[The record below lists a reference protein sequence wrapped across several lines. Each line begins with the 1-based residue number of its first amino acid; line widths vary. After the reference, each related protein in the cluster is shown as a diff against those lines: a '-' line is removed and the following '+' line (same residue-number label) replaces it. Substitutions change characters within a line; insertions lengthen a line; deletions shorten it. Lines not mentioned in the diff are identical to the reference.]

1 MLIDTHCHVNFSAY
15 KDDSDEVIKRSLD
28 NNIWLINVGS
38 QLSTSQRVLE
48 IANKYTQG
56 VYAIVGLH
64 PIHLYRMHVDEAEQG
79 LDFVTRA
86 EEFDYEVYKKLAQQ
100 SKVVGIGE
108 MGIDYFHLPDDENP
122 DEVKIKQKQTF
133 LQGLK
138 LAKELNKPITIHTRP
153 SKGTQ
158 DAYDDE
164 IDILQKAD
172 YFKGVVHCF
181 VGTEEQAQKFI
192 DMGLLLSFTGIITF
206 KNAKE
211 VQAIVKTIPLEKIMI
226 ETDSPYL
233 SPEPFRGKRNE
244 PFYVRYV
251 AEKIAELKGLSYDEV
266 AEVTSNTA
274 KNFFNI

>member
-15 KDDSDEVIKRSLD
+15 KDDSDEVIKRCLD

-64 PIHLYRMHVDEAEQG
+64 PIHLYKMHVDEAEQG

-100 SKVVGIGE
+100 PKVVGIGE
-108 MGIDYFHLPDDENP
+108 MGIDYFHLPHDENP

-164 IDILQKAD
+164 IDILQKAN

-181 VGTEEQAQKFI
+181 VGTAEQAQKFI
-192 DMGLLLSFTGIITF
+192 DMGLLLSFTGIVTF

-211 VQAIVKTIPLEKIMI
+211 VQAIVKTIPLNKIMI

-233 SPEPFRGKRNE
+233 SPEPFRGSRNE
-244 PFYVRYV
+244 PSFVEYV
-251 AEKIAELKGLSYDEV
+251 ARKIAELKGLSYDEV